1 MRTALVALVSVA
13 LGALAAVGVTAWE
26 PWDGNGENADDA
38 GEAEELSLTLD
49 AEDAASFAAA
59 ADRLETL
66 LPDFDCSGGWDDRE
80 RPLGSGAL
88 ECAAGSAGFDCTF
101 WPVDPLR
108 SLGCHEKDQPP
119 AGFPFCRV
127 ERAGGAVA
135 PDLVFC
141 SGPSTRTLCRVHRAT
156 SDGQNGESHISFK
169 LTCQRS

>member
-1 MRTALVALVSVA
+1 MDGVEYIGTGRWATPISGVVVIVISSLAPMGSSCMGPPACWVPDRTQYRQTGARRASVHSCRSASAAAWRCGGSGGTLLPAMRTALVSLVSVA

-88 ECAAGSAGFDCTF
+88 EF
-101 WPVDPLR
+101 
-108 SLGCHEKDQPP
+108 
-119 AGFPFCRV
+119 
-127 ERAGGAVA
+127 
-135 PDLVFC
+135 
-141 SGPSTRTLCRVHRAT
+141 
-156 SDGQNGESHISFK
+156 
-169 LTCQRS
+169 